1 MSRNY
6 THYIQEDSI
15 HIKAVGDKLKA
26 KKKKSKEKEKNY
38 LALTQNRL
46 V

>member
-6 THYIQEDSI
+6 THYTQEDSI

-26 KKKKSKEKEKNY
+26 RKKSKEKEKNY